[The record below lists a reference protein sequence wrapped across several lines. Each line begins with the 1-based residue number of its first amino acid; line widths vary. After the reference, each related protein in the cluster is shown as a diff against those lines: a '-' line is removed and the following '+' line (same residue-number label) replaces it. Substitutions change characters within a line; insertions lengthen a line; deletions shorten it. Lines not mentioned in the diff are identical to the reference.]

1 MLNKQQ
7 FSKEYAQQHI
17 YLVIES
23 YYSYANAKWLQI
35 VHFLWGL
42 YNEISEAWP
51 FVDVDTS
58 INFQFFLFL
67 THGLISD
74 I

>member
-7 FSKEYAQQHI
+7 FSKESAQQHI

-23 YYSYANAKWLQI
+23 YYSYANAKWLHI
-35 VHFLWGL
+35 IHILWVL
-42 YNEISEAWP
+42 YNEILEALP

-58 INFQFFLFL
+58 INLQLFL
-67 THGLISD
+67 CLAHGLILD